1 MRQSQKTETK
11 ADRLSKIGLENRKY
25 TRARSTNSG
34 KSKGMSVT
42 FQDLVLDRNNLNQAY
57 LRVKRNKGADG
68 IDGLTVDELLPYL
81 RENKEELIAKLKDG
95 SYKPSPVKRVEIP
108 KPNGGKRKLGI
119 PTVVDRMVQQA
130 VAQMLTPIFEQVFSD
145 NSFGF
150 RPQRGAQDAVA
161 LVVDLYN
168 QGYRRVVDL
177 DLKAYFDNVNHDL
190 MMKYLQQ
197 YIDDPWVL
205 RLIRKF
211 LTSGVLDHGLFAKSE
226 KGTPQGGPLSPLL
239 ANIYLNELE
248 KELTRRGHHF
258 VRYADDC
265 NIYVKSQRAGER
277 VMRSI
282 TQFLEKRLKVKV
294 NPDKTKVGSPLRLKF
309 LGFSL
314 GVDHNGT
321 YARPAKQ
328 SQQRVKK
335 ALKLLT
341 KRNRGISLTRMFEEI
356 HRTGAANRF
365 RKKISRNTQSGGE
378 TTGRYQAIQEMNN
391 EGYSISELAKVAGI
405 TRQAYYKW
413 LKHEPTKYEIE
424 ESEILQLIKQLENEH
439 KQSVGYDK
447 MTRLIKLSQ
456 QISYTVN
463 KKRVIRIM
471 KDHSIKADYR
481 QPTHKRIQA
490 QQTYEAENILN

>member
-1 MRQSQKTETK
+1 MRRSQKTEQQ
-11 ADRLSKIGLENRKY
+11 ADRLSRIDLENRKY
-25 TRARSTNSG
+25 TRARSTNSDEG
-34 KSKGMSVT
+34 KGVSVT
-42 FQDLVLDRNNLNQAY
+42 FQDKVLDRNNLNQAY
-57 LRVKRNKGADG
+57 LRVKRNKGAAG

-108 KPNGGKRKLGI
+108 KPNSGRRKLGI

-130 VAQMLTPIFEQVFSD
+130 IAQVLTPIFEQVFSD

-150 RPQRGAQDAVA
+150 RPHRGAHDAIA
-161 LVVDLYN
+161 KVVDLYN

-190 MMKYLQQ
+190 MIKYLQQ
-197 YIDDPWVL
+197 YIDDPWTL

-239 ANIYLNELE
+239 ANIYLNELD

-258 VRYADDC
+258 VRCADDC

-277 VMRSI
+277 VMKSI
-282 TQFLEKRLKVKV
+282 TIFLEKQLKVKV
-294 NPDKTKVGSPLRLKF
+294 NPDKSKVGSPLRLKF

-314 GVDHNGT
+314 GVDHNGA

-335 ALKLLT
+335 ALRLLT

-356 HRTGAANRF
+356 Q
-365 RKKISRNTQSGGE
+365 RKMRGWLQ
-378 TTGRYQAIQEMNN
+378 Y
-391 EGYSISELAKVAGI
+391 YSIGKLTDFI
-405 TRQAYYKW
+405 QRLDKW
-413 LKHEPTKYEIE
+413 LRARIRQYIWKQWKKLKTKVTN
-424 ESEILQLIKQLENEH
+424 LQKL
-439 KQSVGYDK
+439 G
-447 MTRLIKLSQ
+447 LSQ
-456 QISYTVN
+456 RDAYVFASTRKGYWRTAHSKTLSYSLTN
-463 KKRVIRIM
+463 RKLEQLGLMNMSKTLQ
-471 KDHSIKADYR
+471 SIQCD
-481 QPTHKRIQA
+481 
-490 QQTYEAENILN
+490 